1 MANKQFGQKDE
12 QSGKQQQQQQGN
24 LGQKDAREETKKES
38 ELSQMGE
45 TSRDANRSQK

>member
-1 MANKQFGQKDE
+1 MGNKQFGQKDE
-12 QSGKQQQQQQGN
+12 QSDKQQQQGN
-24 LGQKDAREETKKES
+24 LGQKDARQETKKES

>member
-12 QSGKQQQQQQGN
+12 RSGKQQQQQGN
-24 LGQKDAREETKKES
+24 LGQKEAREETKKES

-45 TSRDANRSQK
+45 TSRDPNRSQK

>member
-12 QSGKQQQQQQGN
+12 QSGKQQQQQGN
-24 LGQKDAREETKKES
+24 LGQKDAREEAKKES